1 MSCISRNCLLLVV
14 LTCLFPFFVFAEIP
28 AGYYDDAVGKSG
40 EDLQKSLSTI
50 LNDATDVGYNGLW
63 NLYKTTD
70 RRSDGKVWDM
80 YSDVTNYTFGT
91 DQCGSYGS
99 EGDCYNREHSVPK
112 SWFNKQSPMVSDIWH
127 VYPTDGKVNGM
138 RSNYPFGEVASDART
153 MNIKAILRVLIS
165 ILLLGIKGWQRVD
178 MVLRCFPLPILI

>member
-1 MSCISRNCLLLVV
+1 MNCISRNCLLLVV

-70 RRSDGKVWDM
+70 KTFRWESVGYVFRYNELYFWNRSMW
-80 YSDVTNYTFGT
+80 
-91 DQCGSYGS
+91 
-99 EGDCYNREHSVPK
+99 H
-112 SWFNKQSPMVSDIWH
+112 IW
-127 VYPTDGKVNGM
+127 G
-138 RSNYPFGEVASDART
+138 
-153 MNIKAILRVLIS
+153 
-165 ILLLGIKGWQRVD
+165 
-178 MVLRCFPLPILI
+178 

>member
-1 MSCISRNCLLLVV
+1 MNCISRNCLLLVV

-50 LNDATDVGYNGLW
+50 LNDATDVGYDGLW

-80 YSDVTNYTFGT
+80 YSDVTNYTLEPINVVHTGLKAIAII
-91 DQCGSYGS
+91 GSTRFLKAGL
-99 EGDCYNREHSVPK
+99 
-112 SWFNKQSPMVSDIWH
+112 VSD
-127 VYPTDGKVNGM
+127 
-138 RSNYPFGEVASDART
+138 R
-153 MNIKAILRVLIS
+153 L
-165 ILLLGIKGWQRVD
+165 
-178 MVLRCFPLPILI
+178 

>member
-1 MSCISRNCLLLVV
+1 MNCISRNCLLLVV

-80 YSDVTNYTFGT
+80 YSDITNYTFGT
-91 DQCGSYGS
+91 DQCGTYGV
-99 EGDCYNREHSVPK
+99 EGDCYNRE
-112 SWFNKQSPMVSDIWH
+112 IGRAH
-127 VYPTDGKVNGM
+127 V
-138 RSNYPFGEVASDART
+138 
-153 MNIKAILRVLIS
+153 
-165 ILLLGIKGWQRVD
+165 
-178 MVLRCFPLPILI
+178 

>member
-1 MSCISRNCLLLVV
+1 MNCISRNCLLLVV

-50 LNDATDVGYNGLW
+50 LNDANDVGYNGLW

-80 YSDVTNYTFGT
+80 YSDITNYTFGT
-91 DQCGSYGS
+91 DQCGTYGV

-138 RSNYPFGEVASDART
+138 RSNYPFGEVASDAPG
-153 MNIKAILRVLIS
+153 S
-165 ILLLGIKGWQRVD
+165 
-178 MVLRCFPLPILI
+178 

>member
-1 MSCISRNCLLLVV
+1 MNCISRNCLLLVV

-80 YSDVTNYTFGT
+80 YSDITNYTFGT
-91 DQCGSYGS
+91 DQCGSW
-99 EGDCYNREHSVPK
+99 E
-112 SWFNKQSPMVSDIWH
+112 
-127 VYPTDGKVNGM
+127 
-138 RSNYPFGEVASDART
+138 
-153 MNIKAILRVLIS
+153 
-165 ILLLGIKGWQRVD
+165 
-178 MVLRCFPLPILI
+178 